1 MQPNWQPHLSNAL
14 VQLSPLH
21 ADDFE
26 TLYAVASDPLIWEQ
40 HPNPDRYKRE
50 VFTNYFTGAMES
62 GGALL
67 IRDAT
72 IHEIL
77 GCSRFYDYLP
87 EQHEVKIGYTFF
99 SRACWGKG
107 INRAVKHLMIAHALQ
122 YVNTIIFHVGANNH
136 RSRKAMEKL
145 GARFMGEEEVAYY
158 GEASRLNIV
167 YAIRKQDWHLS

>member
-1 MQPNWQPHLSNAL
+1 MQPNWQPFLSNEL
-14 VQLSPLH
+14 VHLSPLQSV
-21 ADDFE
+21 DFE

-67 IRDAT
+67 IRDAVT
-72 IHEIL
+72 NDVV

-87 EQHEVKIGYTFF
+87 EQSEVKIGYTFF
-99 SRACWGKG
+99 SRTCWGKG
-107 INRAVKHLMIAHALQ
+107 VNRAVKHLMIAHALQ
-122 YVNTIIFHVGANNH
+122 YVHTIIFHVGANNL

-158 GEASRLNIV
+158 GEASRLNVV
-167 YAIRKQDWHLS
+167 YAITKQDWQL

>member
-1 MQPNWQPHLSNAL
+1 MQPNWQPQLSNEL
-14 VQLSPLH
+14 VYLRPLQ
-21 ADDFE
+21 ADDFD

-67 IRDAT
+67 ISDAT
-72 IHEIL
+72 SNEVV

-87 EQHEVKIGYTFF
+87 EQSEVKIGYTFF
-99 SRACWGKG
+99 SRTCWGKG

-122 YVNTIIFHVGANNH
+122 YAHTIIFHVGANNL

-145 GARFMGEEEVAYY
+145 GARLIGEEEVAYY
-158 GEASRLNIV
+158 GEASRLNVV
-167 YAIRKQDWHLS
+167 YAITKQDWQQ